1 MCSLL
6 LLCSLQATDFIS
18 PLFLSFCVLIQTD
31 LHGVFTTFVFPV
43 LSNYTT
49 SAGVHTTTPFDKQC
63 DKSIPAATKAEIG
76 HVIIGHTCVVWIML
90 AHQEDTIRTRV
101 CMDKEKE

>member
-1 MCSLL
+1 MFLPLL
-6 LLCSLQATDFIS
+6 F
-18 PLFLSFCVLIQTD
+18 FLSHYAT
-31 LHGVFTTFVFPV
+31 GP
-43 LSNYTT
+43 
-49 SAGVHTTTPFDKQC
+49 GVHITTPFDKQC

-76 HVIIGHTCVVWIML
+76 HVIIGHTRIVWIIL